1 MKKVLALSAAALLM
15 TEVYAAESNV
25 QVYGVIDAA
34 VTGYKVKGQDAMLE
48 FTSGFSMGNRI
59 GIRGREDLGNGYSV
73 GFDLEQGFL
82 LDTGAQF
89 NTWSKDG
96 VVQNG
101 AFNRQSY
108 LDVTGPFGKIAF
120 GRMVS
125 LSGGT
130 GDFNMAKWSPFG
142 IGYGVAS
149 FIGYTFNQ
157 SRVNNA
163 LAYVSPSFDGFK
175 VQAMY
180 SNGTTTDDEKW
191 SHNDHY
197 YGIGAMYDKGSLNA
211 ELIFETL
218 DNKSSEA
225 LKPAYVISAGGS
237 YKFSMTKVF
246 FGYQYGTQDNKRKQH
261 MILLSS
267 ATPLAGGTLKFGGK
281 LLLGKLDGKAKKAG
295 MEDKYNSWNINAAY
309 EYPLSKRTYVY
320 GFAGYAD
327 GGKLLSGTASLKASG
342 LPFRANMVN
351 AWQLAVGMNHKF

>member
-1 MKKVLALSAAALLM
+1 MAILSDL
-15 TEVYAAESNV
+15 
-25 QVYGVIDAA
+25 IW
-34 VTGYKVKGQDAMLE
+34 
-48 FTSGFSMGNRI
+48 NRASFWTQELSSI
-59 GIRGREDLGNGYSV
+59 LG
-73 GFDLEQGFL
+73 
-82 LDTGAQF
+82 A
-89 NTWSKDG
+89 KDG

-197 YGIGAMYDKGSLNA
+197 YGIGAMYDKGPLNA

-218 DNKSSEA
+218 DNKSS
-225 LKPAYVISAGGS
+225 
-237 YKFSMTKVF
+237 
-246 FGYQYGTQDNKRKQH
+246 
-261 MILLSS
+261 
-267 ATPLAGGTLKFGGK
+267 
-281 LLLGKLDGKAKKAG
+281 
-295 MEDKYNSWNINAAY
+295 
-309 EYPLSKRTYVY
+309 
-320 GFAGYAD
+320 
-327 GGKLLSGTASLKASG
+327 
-342 LPFRANMVN
+342 
-351 AWQLAVGMNHKF
+351 

>member
-1 MKKVLALSAAALLM
+1 
-15 TEVYAAESNV
+15 
-25 QVYGVIDAA
+25 
-34 VTGYKVKGQDAMLE
+34 
-48 FTSGFSMGNRI
+48 
-59 GIRGREDLGNGYSV
+59 
-73 GFDLEQGFL
+73 
-82 LDTGAQF
+82 
-89 NTWSKDG
+89 
-96 VVQNG
+96 
-101 AFNRQSY
+101 
-108 LDVTGPFGKIAF
+108 
-120 GRMVS
+120 MVS

-197 YGIGAMYDKGSLNA
+197 YGIGAMYDKGPLNA

-261 MILLSS
+261 VILLSS

-327 GGKLLSGTASLKASG
+327 GGKLLSGTASLKARG